1 MTSNV
6 LYLVPCFLFACCVT
20 VSAIGDHFEGENGDS
35 NVKFSRVC
43 PSYIYEI
50 NKQVKLF
57 KYVIIIWGGQSLE
70 ISEIE

>member
-1 MTSNV
+1 MTSKV

-20 VSAIGDHFEGENGDS
+20 VSAIGDHFESENGDS

-50 NKQVKLF
+50 NK
-57 KYVIIIWGGQSLE
+57 
-70 ISEIE
+70 